1 MNAQDS
7 LPRYDHPIIHWLL
20 RDGRRITDSTRF
32 LNAFAEQLLANGIEI
47 GRVATGVPILHPQ
60 VFSFSGI
67 WEAGKGASERRNLAD
82 ASTLSRLQRSPI
94 KTIYEGRGP
103 VRCDLTAP
111 ATEGEYGIYADL
123 RRESFTDY
131 FAIGVPFS
139 DGSNKALVL
148 ATKRPDGF
156 TADEIAAF
164 TAMAPAVAIN
174 LEIQALRRTAQTL
187 LETYVGRQA
196 GRRVLDGAIKRG
208 MGETIP
214 AVIWLCD
221 LRGFSTL
228 SEELPREA
236 LIDLLNGY
244 FGTMCQAIE
253 QHQGELLKFIG
264 DALLAIFPISAEDAA
279 PACHQALAA
288 ARAATAAIAALN
300 AERIGRNEPAILYG
314 IALHLGDVIY
324 GNIGGENRLDF
335 TVIGPAVNLAARIE
349 RLCRE
354 LGRALLLS
362 EAFVSAARVAVE
374 PMGRFPLKGMAA
386 PQTVSAPLE

>member
-1 MNAQDS
+1 M
-7 LPRYDHPIIHWLL
+7 PRYDHPIIHWLL
-20 RDGRRITDSTRF
+20 RDGRRITDSTGF
-32 LNAFAEQLLANGIEI
+32 LNAFAEQLLANGIEVA
-47 GRVATGVPILHPQ
+47 RVATGVPILHPQ

-82 ASTLSRLQRSPI
+82 ASTFSRLQRSPI
-94 KTIYEGRGP
+94 KTAYEGHGP

-111 ATEGEYGIYADL
+111 ATDGEYGIYADL
-123 RRESFTDY
+123 RRDSFTDY

-139 DGSNKALVL
+139 DGSNKVLAL
-148 ATKRPDGF
+148 ATKRPGGF

-164 TAMAPAVAIN
+164 VAMAPAVAIN
-174 LEIQALRRTAQTL
+174 LEIQALRRTALTL

-196 GRRVLDGAIKRG
+196 GKRVLDGAIKRG

-221 LRGFSTL
+221 LRGFSIL

-244 FGTMCQAIE
+244 FGAMCQAIE
-253 QHQGELLKFIG
+253 QHQGEVLKFIG
-264 DALLAIFPISAEDAA
+264 DALLAIFPISGEDAA

-288 ARAATAAIAALN
+288 VRAAAAAIAAVN
-300 AERIGRNEPAILYG
+300 AERIGRDVPAILYG
-314 IALHLGDVIY
+314 IALHVGDVIY

-354 LGRALLLS
+354 LGRTLLLS
-362 EAFVSAARVAVE
+362 EAFVSAARIAVK
-374 PMGRFPLKGMAA
+374 PMGRFPLKGMTAL
-386 PQTVSAPLE
+386 QIVSAPLE

>member
-1 MNAQDS
+1 MNAQGS

-20 RDGRRITDSTRF
+20 RDGRRTTDSTSF
-32 LNAFAEQLLANGIEI
+32 LNAFAEQLLASGIEI
-47 GRVATGVPILHPQ
+47 GRVVTGVPILHPQ
-60 VFSFSGI
+60 VFAFSGI
-67 WEAGKGASERRNLAD
+67 WEAGKGASERRYLAD

-94 KTIYEGRGP
+94 KTVYEGRGP

-111 ATEGEYGIYADL
+111 ASEGEYGIYTDL

-139 DGSNKALVL
+139 DGSTKALVL
-148 ATKRPDGF
+148 ATKRPGGF

-196 GRRVLDGAIKRG
+196 GKRVLDGAIKRG

-253 QHQGELLKFIG
+253 QHQGEVLKFIG
-264 DALLAIFPISAEDAA
+264 DALLAIFPISGEGAA

-314 IALHLGDVIY
+314 IALHVGDVIY

>member
-20 RDGRRITDSTRF
+20 REGRRITDSTSF
-32 LNAFAEQLLANGIEI
+32 LNAFAEQLLANGIRVD
-47 GRVATGVPILHPQ
+47 RVATGVPILHPQ
-60 VFSFSGI
+60 VFSFSGV
-67 WEAGKGASERRNLAD
+67 WEAGKGVSERRNLAG
-82 ASTLSRLQRSPI
+82 ATTLARLQHSPI
-94 KTIYEGRGP
+94 KTVYEGRGP

-131 FAIGVPFS
+131 FVLGVPFS
-139 DGSNKALVL
+139 DGTNKALNL
-148 ATKRPDGF
+148 ATKRPGGF

-164 TAMAPAVAIN
+164 EAMVPAVAIN

-196 GRRVLDGAIKRG
+196 GKRVLDGAIKRG

-236 LIDLLNGY
+236 LIELLNGY
-244 FGTMCQAIE
+244 FGAMCQAIE
-253 QHQGELLKFIG
+253 QHQGEVLKFIG
-264 DALLAIFPISAEDAA
+264 DALLASFRS
-279 PACHQALAA
+279 LVRRRRL
-288 ARAATAAIAALN
+288 RATK
-300 AERIGRNEPAILYG
+300 
-314 IALHLGDVIY
+314 
-324 GNIGGENRLDF
+324 RLPRR
-335 TVIGPAVNLAARIE
+335 VPPPQ
-349 RLCRE
+349 
-354 LGRALLLS
+354 LS
-362 EAFVSAARVAVE
+362 
-374 PMGRFPLKGMAA
+374 PL
-386 PQTVSAPLE
+386 

>member
-1 MNAQDS
+1 MS
-7 LPRYDHPIIHWLL
+7 
-20 RDGRRITDSTRF
+20 F
-32 LNAFAEQLLANGIEI
+32 LGAFAEQLRANDIEVD
-47 GRVATGVPILHPQ
+47 RVAIGVPILHPQ

-67 WEAGKGASERRNLAD
+67 WEPGKGAVERRNFAD
-82 ASTLSRLQRSPI
+82 ANLLSRLAHSPV

-103 VRCDLTAP
+103 VRCDLTTA

-123 RRESFTDY
+123 RREGFIDY
-131 FAIGVPFS
+131 FAISVPFS
-139 DGSNKALVL
+139 DGSNKALIL
-148 ATKRPDGF
+148 ATKRPGGF

-164 TAMAPAVAIN
+164 SAMAPVVAIN

-196 GRRVLDGAIKRG
+196 GKRVLDGAIKRG

-214 AVIWLCD
+214 AVVWLCD

-236 LIDLLNGY
+236 LIELLNDY
-244 FGTMCQAIE
+244 FGAMCQAIE
-253 QHQGELLKFIG
+253 QHQGEVLKFIG
-264 DALLAIFPISAEDAA
+264 DALLAIFPIAGENAG
-279 PACHQALAA
+279 PACHRALAA
-288 ARAATAAIAALN
+288 ARAATAAIGPLN
-300 AERIGRNEPAILYG
+300 GKRISKNAPAILYG
-314 IALHLGDVIY
+314 IALHVGDVIY

-354 LGRALLLS
+354 LGRTLLLS
-362 EAFVSAARVAVE
+362 EAFVAAAQVAVE
-374 PMGRFPLKGMAA
+374 PIGRFPLKGIAA
-386 PQTVSAPLE
+386 PQMVSTPLE

>member
-7 LPRYDHPIIHWLL
+7 LPPDDHPVIHWLL
-20 RDGRRITDSTRF
+20 RDGRRITDSTSF
-32 LNAFAEQLLANGIEI
+32 LNAFAEQLLANGIQI
-47 GRVATGVPILHPQ
+47 ARVATGVPILHPQ

-82 ASTLSRLQRSPI
+82 ATTLSRLQRSPV
-94 KTIYEGRGP
+94 KTVYEGRGP

-139 DGSNKALVL
+139 DGSNKALIV
-148 ATKRPDGF
+148 ATKRPGGF

-164 TAMAPAVAIN
+164 AAMAPAVAIN
-174 LEIQALRRTAQTL
+174 LEIQALRRTALTL

-196 GRRVLDGAIKRG
+196 GKRVLDGAIKRG

-228 SEELPREA
+228 SEELPGQA

-244 FGTMCQAIE
+244 FGAMCQVIE
-253 QHQGELLKFIG
+253 QHEGEVLKFIG
-264 DALLAIFPISAEDAA
+264 DALLAIFPISGEDAA
-279 PACHQALAA
+279 PACHQALAS
-288 ARAATAAIAALN
+288 ARAATAAIAAVN
-300 AERIGRNEPAILYG
+300 AERIGRNEPTILYG
-314 IALHLGDVIY
+314 IALHVGDVIY

-335 TVIGPAVNLAARIE
+335 TVIGPAVNLVARIE

-354 LGRALLLS
+354 LGRTLLLS
-362 EAFVSAARVAVE
+362 EAFVSAARVVVE
-374 PMGRFPLKGMAA
+374 PVGRFPLKGIVA
-386 PQTVSAPLE
+386 PQTVSVPLE